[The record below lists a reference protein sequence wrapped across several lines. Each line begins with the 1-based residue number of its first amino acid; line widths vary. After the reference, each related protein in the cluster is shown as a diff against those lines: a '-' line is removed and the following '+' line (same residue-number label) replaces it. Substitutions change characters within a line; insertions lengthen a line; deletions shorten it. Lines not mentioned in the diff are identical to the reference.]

1 MAIRIF
7 NNTASTNAQRYLG
20 VNNQRLATSIERIS
34 SGIRIN
40 KGADDAAGLAIS
52 EGLRSDIRALR
63 QATRNANDGL
73 SLLNVTEGALN
84 EQSGILIRLRE
95 LASQAA
101 TGTVGSTERA
111 TIQLEFS
118 ALRDELTRIAMT
130 TEFNGIGVI
139 DGTLKSSKAA
149 TTASAP
155 TKVAATTA
163 ASGAVT
169 SVATA
174 NVTTTKTDA
183 LTGIVTTV
191 VSAAA
196 SGAVTSVAA
205 TNQTLVSTAA
215 SGAVTTTNQ
224 TPVSAVATTN
234 DIMIQI
240 GIDNS
245 ADSRINL
252 NNSLSLDAVTSSTL
266 GVASLSVTGAA
277 EALTALAQI
286 ENAIASVTATRGK
299 VGAVTNRLQRAVGAL
314 SITSENLQAAESS
327 IRDADIAHEIAQL
340 TRNQILVQTSTA
352 MVGQSNLIP
361 QSVLQLLA

>member
-7 NNTASTNAQRYLG
+7 NNIASTNAQRILG
-20 VNNQRLATSIERIS
+20 VNNTRLAQSIERIS

-40 KGADDAAGLAIS
+40 RGADDAAGLAIS

-63 QATRNANDGL
+63 QATRNANDGI
-73 SLLNVTEGALN
+73 SLINVTEGALN

-118 ALRDELTRIAMT
+118 ALRDELTRIAQT
-130 TEFNGIGVI
+130 TEFNGIGLI
-139 DGTLKSSKAA
+139 DGNL
-149 TTASAP
+149 AS
-155 TKVAATTA
+155 
-163 ASGAVT
+163 
-169 SVATA
+169 SVA
-174 NVTTTKTDA
+174 
-183 LTGIVTTV
+183 
-191 VSAAA
+191 S
-196 SGAVTSVAA
+196 TSH
-205 TNQTLVSTAA
+205 T
-215 SGAVTTTNQ
+215 
-224 TPVSAVATTN
+224 
-234 DIMIQI
+234 MIQI

-245 ADSRINL
+245 SNSRLDL
-252 NNSLSLDAVTSSTL
+252 NAILGLDAITSSTL
-266 GVASLSVTGAA
+266 GVASLSVTAAA
-277 EALTALAQI
+277 EALTALATI
-286 ENAIASVTATRGK
+286 ETAIASVTAARGK
-299 VGAVTNRLQRAVGAL
+299 VGAVQNRLQRSVSAL
-314 SITSENLQAAESS
+314 SISSENLQAAESA